1 MGCTPSHNAIVNSFA
16 KSGIQF
22 FKKPRAILPG
32 CQQGSQKGPIPLL
45 VQSSTFCDPGGEM
58 YLGERLAEET
68 ANSKKLQTMA
78 VRLCQLTKDMKGP
91 IPESQT
97 FQMNKSQSRTAMDI
111 SFGTEGFHGLP
122 DVDFSG
128 KESKEN
134 ILQETSKGDGK
145 PACHQ
150 SDDQDHCCQTAPES
164 KGKVDFPEPMV
175 KAHQHTYAYLHTSLS
190 RYEAI
195 LYLVQR
201 ASQTRELLQPMLSFL
216 LLCFEEVNQ
225 LLGEISKDGEL
236 LLQEVGG
243 DLAWPS
249 RKGEPWEQPDLL
261 QQLLQYTVN
270 QLQAVHSTVSTL
282 TGSFLEGSSSYF
294 SSTAGQL
301 EGKLS
306 TKRGIDE
313 CLLRALGQLESLTS
327 GHGDPGLLGPPL
339 CSEDSGIGA
348 DNESVQ
354 STEKLGKRASWDFV
368 AEPGEWKPGT
378 AAQVEAIPSGHPW
391 QKGPYWTS
399 SDGLQDCP
407 LSSPRI
413 AKVQPAV
420 QDEAR
425 GSRPSSV
432 GPDAVTSRPPEAA
445 KSILWDPLGSEI
457 PVQTH
462 LSQSSGLMDA
472 VSLSED
478 EDSSLEEED
487 EVSSTDLP
495 AEPQKALPSRPR
507 CSPTARE
514 SLFQPYSRKLRSPQ
528 AQEMILKMKEAISE
542 RIKFVPLPSRPQDW
556 AEEEEGRAMVPP
568 RPRSVSGNR
577 WSPVRQQRSQ
587 SEGSLQSP
595 MEDPTLQELRRV
607 QADLSRRLEVFY
619 ALGAT
624 RQGRSSEQHL
634 QSRPSVLW
642 PPANCRVSPSSTIS
656 KFKASLAKNFSI
668 LPSQDKSIL
677 QRSSPHSDHG
687 QPCQGK
693 AEKLPNA
700 VLCCENSRAPR
711 DTEWDVRACPT
722 RTSVK
727 KLIETFSP
735 TESLRMPRDSRNLVP
750 SPCLRKWGVPA
761 MPPRF
766 PIYRGLAPMY
776 PKPQISPATGR
787 EPFKVNMGWRP
798 SAPFPSLP
806 TAEASKSEDID
817 CETQEDLENLPPPP
831 LEILMDRSFTAL
843 EHPESSQPAAS
854 SQEETLVPG
863 LREASHPRKTWA
875 SPKLRASM
883 SPMDLLPSKGTGS
896 SPRLHS
902 TGPGNARIVGNS
914 RKLTLDLNTQKTV
927 RPSPEAEGGAQ
938 IQAQA
943 ENAANFSEHQQRAIP
958 QHHTHPTAGQ
968 SRTLEPSLARPSGGS
983 HSPDASRK
991 GPERSPPVIRKASPP
1006 RAQWAPQ
1013 RDRRLQSLPSS
1024 HGLSQP
1030 SLPAVLSS
1038 PSPPLSHRTLSPPAT
1053 RKPISPPY
1061 QHLQPNSGPG
1071 SPPSQQTEANT
1082 PSSVSPSSPSVSL
1095 SRGSK
1100 ETSHSEDSEV
1110 TTAKASRN
1118 TCSVVCPAT
1127 SSLFEAKSAPS
1138 RSHPRMLPEPWGPLR
1153 TQTEGWRG
1161 SSGPRLR
1168 SDSQRRTSLSALNPL
1183 PFVRRSASAR
1193 QRQRGDPLQGP
1204 GSSWESHP
1212 CQSSSSSSSSEE
1224 NPKQD
1229 PPSWHDSRYP
1239 EWQGSS
1245 TKWASPLQ
1253 LCVLGHGLQPEARVS
1268 RSQDRSQPESQPQH
1282 KEVT

>member
-1 MGCTPSHNAIVNSFA
+1 MGCTPSHNAIVNSVA

-32 CQQGSQKGPIPLL
+32 GQRGSQKCPIPLL

-78 VRLCQLTKDMKGP
+78 ERLCQLTKDMKGL

-97 FQMNKSQSRTAMDI
+97 FQMNKSQSHTATDI
-111 SFGTEGFHGLP
+111 SFGTEGFHGLQ

-134 ILQETSKGDGK
+134 ILQETSKRDRE

-164 KGKVDFPEPMV
+164 KSKVDFPEPLV
-175 KAHQHTYAYLHTSLS
+175 KAHRHVYAYLHISLS

-195 LYLVQR
+195 VHLVQR
-201 ASQTRELLQPMLSFL
+201 ASQTQELLQPMLSFL
-216 LLCFEEVNQ
+216 LLCFEEVSQ

-236 LLQEVGG
+236 LLQEVRG

-249 RKGEPWEQPDLL
+249 RKGESWEQPDLL

-270 QLQAVHSTVSTL
+270 QLQAVHSTVATL
-282 TGSFLEGSSSYF
+282 TGNFLEGSSSYF

-306 TKRGIDE
+306 TKRGMDE

-348 DNESVQ
+348 DNDSVQ
-354 STEKLGKRASWDFV
+354 STEKLGKQASWDFV

-378 AAQVEAIPSGHPW
+378 AAQVEARLLEHPW
-391 QKGPYWTS
+391 QKGPYWTG

-420 QDEAR
+420 QDETR
-425 GSRPSSV
+425 GSRASGV
-432 GPDAVTSRPPEAA
+432 GTDTVTSRPPEAA
-445 KSILWDPLGSEI
+445 KSILWDSLGAEI
-457 PVQTH
+457 PVQTQ
-462 LSQSSGLMDA
+462 LSQSSRLMDA
-472 VSLSED
+472 ASLSEE

-487 EVSSTDLP
+487 EVSSTDLQ
-495 AEPQKALPSRPR
+495 AQPQKALPSRPR
-507 CSPTARE
+507 SSPAARE

-568 RPRSVSGNR
+568 RPRSVSGSR
-577 WSPVRQQRSQ
+577 WTPVRQQRSQ

-607 QADLSRRLEVFY
+607 QTDLSRRLEVFY

-624 RQGRSSEQHL
+624 QQGRSTEHL
-634 QSRPSVLW
+634 QSRVSVLW
-642 PPANCRVSPSSTIS
+642 PPTNCRVRPSSTIS
-656 KFKASLAKNFSI
+656 KLKASLAKNFSI

-700 VLCCENSRAPR
+700 VFSCENSNAPR
-711 DTEWDVRACPT
+711 DPAPRDPEWDIRACPT

-735 TESLRMPRDSRNLVP
+735 TGSPRMPRDSRNLGA

-776 PKPQISPATGR
+776 PKPQISPAAGR
-787 EPFKVNMGWRP
+787 DPFKASISWRL

-806 TAEASKSEDID
+806 TAEGSKSEDTDD
-817 CETQEDLENLPPPP
+817 CGAQADLENLPPPP
-831 LEILMDRSFTAL
+831 LEILMDKSFTAL
-843 EHPESSQPAAS
+843 EHPESNQPTVCS
-854 SQEETLVPG
+854 LEETLVPG

-902 TGPGNARIVGNS
+902 TGPGSTRMVGNS
-914 RKLTLDLNTQKTV
+914 RKLTLDLDSQQTASS
-927 RPSPEAEGGAQ
+927 SPEAEGGAQ

-943 ENAANFSEHQQRAIP
+943 ENAANLPKHHQKAIP
-958 QHHTHPTAGQ
+958 WHHTHPTAGQ
-968 SRTLEPSLARPSGGS
+968 SRTLEPSLARPSRGS
-983 HSPDASRK
+983 HCPEASRK

-1013 RDRRLQSLPSS
+1013 GDRRLQSLPSS
-1024 HGLSQP
+1024 HGLSQAGF
-1030 SLPAVLSS
+1030 PAVLSS
-1038 PSPPLSHRTLSPPAT
+1038 PSPPLSPRTLSPPAT
-1053 RKPISPPY
+1053 RKPISPPC
-1061 QHLQPNSGPG
+1061 QNLQPNSAPG
-1071 SPPSQQTEANT
+1071 SPPVQQTETNS

-1100 ETSHSEDSEV
+1100 ETSHFEDSEA

-1118 TCSVVCPAT
+1118 ICPVFCPAT
-1127 SSLFEAKSAPS
+1127 SSIFEAKSS
-1138 RSHPRMLPEPWGPLR
+1138 LSTSHPRTLSEPWGPLR
-1153 TQTEGWRG
+1153 TPTGGWRG
-1161 SSGPRLR
+1161 SSGQRLR
-1168 SDSQRRTSLSALNPL
+1168 SDSQRRTALSALNPL
-1183 PFVRRSASAR
+1183 PFVRRTASDR

-1212 CQSSSSSSSSEE
+1212 CQS
-1224 NPKQD
+1224 
-1229 PPSWHDSRYP
+1229 R
-1239 EWQGSS
+1239 
-1245 TKWASPLQ
+1245 
-1253 LCVLGHGLQPEARVS
+1253 
-1268 RSQDRSQPESQPQH
+1268 
-1282 KEVT
+1282 

>member
-642 PPANCRVSPSSTIS
+642 PPANCRVSP
-656 KFKASLAKNFSI
+656 K
-668 LPSQDKSIL
+668 
-677 QRSSPHSDHG
+677 
-687 QPCQGK
+687 
-693 AEKLPNA
+693 
-700 VLCCENSRAPR
+700 
-711 DTEWDVRACPT
+711 
-722 RTSVK
+722 
-727 KLIETFSP
+727 
-735 TESLRMPRDSRNLVP
+735 
-750 SPCLRKWGVPA
+750 
-761 MPPRF
+761 
-766 PIYRGLAPMY
+766 
-776 PKPQISPATGR
+776 
-787 EPFKVNMGWRP
+787 
-798 SAPFPSLP
+798 
-806 TAEASKSEDID
+806 
-817 CETQEDLENLPPPP
+817 
-831 LEILMDRSFTAL
+831 
-843 EHPESSQPAAS
+843 
-854 SQEETLVPG
+854 
-863 LREASHPRKTWA
+863 
-875 SPKLRASM
+875 
-883 SPMDLLPSKGTGS
+883 
-896 SPRLHS
+896 
-902 TGPGNARIVGNS
+902 
-914 RKLTLDLNTQKTV
+914 
-927 RPSPEAEGGAQ
+927 
-938 IQAQA
+938 
-943 ENAANFSEHQQRAIP
+943 
-958 QHHTHPTAGQ
+958 
-968 SRTLEPSLARPSGGS
+968 
-983 HSPDASRK
+983 
-991 GPERSPPVIRKASPP
+991 
-1006 RAQWAPQ
+1006 
-1013 RDRRLQSLPSS
+1013 
-1024 HGLSQP
+1024 
-1030 SLPAVLSS
+1030 
-1038 PSPPLSHRTLSPPAT
+1038 
-1053 RKPISPPY
+1053 
-1061 QHLQPNSGPG
+1061 
-1071 SPPSQQTEANT
+1071 
-1082 PSSVSPSSPSVSL
+1082 
-1095 SRGSK
+1095 
-1100 ETSHSEDSEV
+1100 
-1110 TTAKASRN
+1110 
-1118 TCSVVCPAT
+1118 
-1127 SSLFEAKSAPS
+1127 
-1138 RSHPRMLPEPWGPLR
+1138 PWGPLR